1 MIAANP
7 FVTVKGVAA
16 KLKVAFTT
24 AQRAVDKLKDLGI
37 LKQMDKA
44 KRDRVYCAKDI
55 FDILEEPAKL
65 DSSS

>member
-1 MIAANP
+1 
-7 FVTVKGVAA
+7 
-16 KLKVAFTT
+16 
-24 AQRAVDKLKDLGI
+24 

-65 DSSS
+65 VP